1 MTPSPCHGL
10 RGVGAEVHD
19 HLLQPARLAQH
30 DGILV
35 RQAHPK
41 GDRRGQRGA
50 QQAGGLLEQGA
61 HAHRTVPLLGAA
73 AEGEDPID
81 DVPRTLARLPHLL
94 HMPPFPAVATQ
105 PAERHLGVAED
116 RPEDV
121 VEVMR
126 DAAGQRAER
135 LDALGMPQPQFE
147 GLLLPLGLLAAE
159 RAGKDL
165 TDRAQQR
172 DVVVCPALLG
182 LDRIEAQEADAIS
195 CVPQRNAEP
204 GADAA
209 LRQPRFL
216 LASWQCLNGGNVDA
230 AMTLI
235 ALGTPGRS
243 DRQRAVRPAIGCIDS
258 FAAPTDGIRRPLHHR
273 RCGGR
278 HRRDPRPCGG
288 RACHGMGL
296 DDVPGLRSLPS
307 ASQAGACAVARR
319 FQRLLEPGF
328 IATGGSRPGPVADR
342 AEVRGPS
349 PLRSLAG
356 QGAAKAASSNRR

>member
-1 MTPSPCHGL
+1 MTPCRCHGL

-19 HLLQPARLAQH
+19 HLLQPARFAQH

-35 RQAHPK
+35 RQVHPK

-61 HAHRTVPLLGAA
+61 HTHRTVPLLGAA
-73 AEGEDPID
+73 AEGKDPID

-94 HMPPFPAVATQ
+94 HMLPFPAVPTQ
-105 PAERHLGVAED
+105 PAECHLGVAENG
-116 RPEDV
+116 PEDI

-135 LDALGMPQPQFE
+135 LDALGMPQPRFE

-182 LDRIEAQEADAIS
+182 LDRIEAQEANAIS
-195 CVPQRNAEP
+195 CVPHRNTEP

-209 LRQPRFL
+209 LGQPRSL
-216 LASWQCLNGGNVDA
+216 LASLAVPERTERRCSHDA
-230 AMTLI
+230 H
-235 ALGTPGRS
+235 TPWDARS
-243 DRQRAVRPAIGCIDS
+243 IRLPARRPASHRVRRFLRDTS
-258 FAAPTDGIRRPLHHR
+258 YGIRRPSHHR

-278 HRRDPRPCGG
+278 HRRDRRPCGG
-288 RACHGMGL
+288 PAARA
-296 DDVPGLRSLPS
+296 P
-307 ASQAGACAVARR
+307 AGR
-319 FQRLLEPGF
+319 
-328 IATGGSRPGPVADR
+328 
-342 AEVRGPS
+342 RGPS
-349 PLRSLAG
+349 DRVAYRSIAPRCRRSDARNPSAPSAYAHWR
-356 QGAAKAASSNRR
+356 AAAHRDG